1 MWKTEKKEVLT
12 YKEKVVAVVCD
23 VCGKEHKGDEIP
35 GDWHFFNA
43 THQECEN
50 DSVFSNNSYEEFI
63 VCSGKCFFE
72 KASYLVE
79 KNLNFRSF
87 MIDDMRID
95 FLKNLI
101 DFVKK

>member
-1 MWKTEKKEVLT
+1 MYKIEKTEFPA
-12 YKEKVVAVVCD
+12 YKEKCVAVVCD

-35 GDWHFFNA
+35 SDWHLFNA
-43 THQECEN
+43 THQECE
-50 DSVFSNNSYEEFI
+50 DEYVFSNKSYEEFM

-79 KNLNFRSF
+79 KNLHFRSF

-95 FLKNLI
+95 FLKNII